1 MEIETT
7 KIIGNVVCSRENLEE
22 GRRGKELLFFNVIF
36 VIALIKVDM
45 KFKTNGMTFI
55 RGNLDK

>member
-36 VIALIKVDM
+36 VIAFNKSGYEI
-45 KFKTNGMTFI
+45 
-55 RGNLDK
+55 